1 MHTHTHMHAHN
12 IHIVN
17 FGIMNTYCVHISAL
31 PFVDTF
37 LNMKCFFICCQNL
50 TCPSMFQDEGHSVDF
65 ILVWTESSAVSC
77 SDVALKKREIFEH
90 HLLEEGLILEREQ
103 NIFLHFVKI
112 HAPVEVLGRYAEIL
126 KLRMP
131 MRKVI

>member
-1 MHTHTHMHAHN
+1 
-12 IHIVN
+12 
-17 FGIMNTYCVHISAL
+17 
-31 PFVDTF
+31 
-37 LNMKCFFICCQNL
+37 
-50 TCPSMFQDEGHSVDF
+50 MFRDEGHSVDF
-65 ILVWTESSAVSC
+65 ILVWAQSSAVSC
-77 SDVALKKREIFEH
+77 SDIAFKKREIFER

-103 NIFLHFVKI
+103 NVLLHFVKI